1 MYSRPLPHPSHSA
14 GISAC
19 LLVALTLVG
28 CSPSPT
34 ASSTATTAATTST
47 ATTSIASLQ
56 PYADAT
62 GTSSTYTTAGA
73 IDTSGV
79 FFQSLGSNG
88 RTCASCHQVAQGMS
102 ITPTAI
108 QALFTSTLGAD
119 PLFAA
124 VDGANCPTAA
134 DGDATA
140 RSLLLNN
147 GLVRIAIPVPANAQ
161 FSITTISDPYGCAIS
176 VNAVT
181 GIKTVSVYRRPLPA
195 TNVLSLSNV
204 MWDTRETIQPLTS
217 SGTFAANLAA
227 DLTQQ
232 AIDAVAT
239 HAQGT
244 VAPTGAQTTA
254 IVDFLQELSTAQAS
268 DSAAGSLSANGATGG
283 AANLAAQTT
292 YPGINDAFGGDP
304 TGAKFNP
311 NIFNL
316 YTAWQ
321 NDTVAQRASIARGQ
335 GIFNTSPMLIANVRG
350 INDNAALGAPA
361 TLNGS
366 CGTCHDTPNLGNH
379 SLPLPLDTGVARLAS
394 TETDPAIIAGVGQL
408 AAPSLPVYQITG
420 CTDANGKPVVY
431 TTTDPGHGL
440 VTGLCADVN
449 RVKVPTLRGLAARA
463 PYFHNG
469 SAATLAQ
476 LVAFYNARFQMR
488 LSPQQQADLV
498 NFLNAL

>member
-335 GIFNTSPMLIANVRG
+335 GIFNTSPMLIAN
-350 INDNAALGAPA
+350 
-361 TLNGS
+361 
-366 CGTCHDTPNLGNH
+366 H